1 MFEFKDIRD
10 MTFVIIFGALLG
22 LTIGIADMYML
33 TEITW
38 PLLG

>member
-1 MFEFKDIRD
+1 MLEFKVIRD

-22 LTIGIADMYML
+22 LTIGIADLYML
-33 TEITW
+33 TEFVL